1 MEVYLGQVCRS
12 SEMGANPGHNG
23 DFVSGKKINRC
34 GIKAGMGTAGKA
46 LQASER
52 ARAKAWRQEET
63 QNGVVGWAV

>member
-1 MEVYLGQVCRS
+1 
-12 SEMGANPGHNG
+12 MGANPGHNG

-63 QNGVVGWAV
+63 QNGVV